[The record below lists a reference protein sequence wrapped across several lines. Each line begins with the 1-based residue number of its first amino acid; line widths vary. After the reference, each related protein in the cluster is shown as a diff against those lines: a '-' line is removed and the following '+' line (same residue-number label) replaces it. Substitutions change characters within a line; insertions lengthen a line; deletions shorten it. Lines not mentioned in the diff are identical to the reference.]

1 MPLLTEAERAMLGQ
15 TLPAW
20 TLDAA
25 RRAISR
31 TLVFPDFIA
40 AWGFMTQI
48 ALIAQQMDHHPEW
61 SNVYNRVAITLTTH
75 DPAGLT
81 DLDVTLARAIDRLAP

>member
-1 MPLLTEAERAMLGQ
+1 MRLLTEPERAALGQ
-15 TLPAW
+15 TLPHW
-20 TLDAA
+20 TLDTA
-25 RRAISR
+25 RPAISR
-31 TLVFPDFIA
+31 RLVFADFIA

-61 SNVYNRVAITLTTH
+61 SNVYNRVSITLTTH

>member
-1 MPLLTEAERAMLGQ
+1 MPLLTDAERAALGQ
-15 TLPAW
+15 TLPRW
-20 TLDAA
+20 TLDPA
-25 RRAISR
+25 RPAISR
-31 TLVFPDFIA
+31 TLRFADFIA

-61 SNVYNRVAITLTTH
+61 SNVYNQVSITLTTH

-81 DLDVTLARAIDRLAP
+81 TNDVTLAQAIDRLAP

>member
-1 MPLLTEAERAMLGQ
+1 MPLLTEAERAALDQ

-25 RRAISR
+25 RPAISR
-31 TLVFPDFIA
+31 TLVFSDFIA

-61 SNVYNRVAITLTTH
+61 SNVYNRVGITLTTH

-81 DLDVTLARAIDRLAP
+81 DRDVTLARAIDRLAP